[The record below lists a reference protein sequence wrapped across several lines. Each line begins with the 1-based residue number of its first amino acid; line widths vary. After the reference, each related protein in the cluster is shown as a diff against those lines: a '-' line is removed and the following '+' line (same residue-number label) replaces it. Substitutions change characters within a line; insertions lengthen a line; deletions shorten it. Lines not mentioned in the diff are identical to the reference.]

1 MKVDVESGEDR
12 HYFVKF
18 ISVIIHSIMTKMTD
32 SIKATFVYFHLK
44 ITRLTNA

>member
-12 HYFVKF
+12 YYFVKF
-18 ISVIIHSIMTKMTD
+18 SSVIIYPIMTKMTD
-32 SIKATFVYFHLK
+32 SVKTTFFYFNLK

>member
-12 HYFVKF
+12 YYFVKF
-18 ISVIIHSIMTKMTD
+18 SSVIINPIMTKMTN
-32 SIKATFVYFHLK
+32 SINATFVYFHLK